1 MKVKCVRFEIAFTS
15 SQHLIRPGTFPIPY
29 SVGRRS
35 GLGIKKS
42 FIVLFFFLFL
52 KKISANSTRRAR
64 WDTKLG
70 FHKDPRPFPLL
81 LSSLYANGGVVSC
94 VDIIVLRIYPA
105 QVCVCVCVLVLF
117 VFFLW
122 SHFAICC
129 SVRHGHVVHRH
140 RSLHKNPIRYRFSIS
155 YQYRP

>member
-1 MKVKCVRFEIAFTS
+1 MRHVCNVAMKVKCVRFEITFTS

-105 QVCVCVCVLVLF
+105 QVCVCVCCFVCFFPLVPFRNLLF
-117 VFFLW
+117 SL
-122 SHFAICC
+122 S
-129 SVRHGHVVHRH
+129 
-140 RSLHKNPIRYRFSIS
+140 RS
-155 YQYRP
+155 RPSPTSFTT